1 MAKATL
7 GGYPKHIDG
16 RLAITDWNG
25 KVLGYGRVVSR
36 SKVAPHAPGGWISSE
51 RVSYQFEIDGKKYH
65 GRGRGDGIAVALRPM
80 AAKRTYSSRKRSYKG
95 R

>member
-36 SKVAPHAPGGWISSE
+36 SKVAPHAPGGWE
-51 RVSYQFEIDGKKYH
+51 
-65 GRGRGDGIAVALRPM
+65 AP
-80 AAKRTYSSRKRSYKG
+80 
-95 R
+95 